1 MRVEGEG
8 VCVRVEKGEEMYEG
22 GRRGCV
28 CVCEEKKWG
37 RKMCV
42 KVQKRKEVCMHV

>member
-8 VCVRVEKGEEMYEG
+8 VCVRVEKRREMFEC

-28 CVCEEKKWG
+28 CEKRSDMCESAEKEG
-37 RKMCV
+37 DMYECV
-42 KVQKRKEVCMHV
+42 